1 MEKKQM
7 ERDARLVGRVLS
19 MVATVLEEHPDAC
32 WLVSGVAFD
41 LLRADRDSKAW
52 EDVRRIAEGLDREF
66 EHEREVTEI
75 GQEQHI

>member
-1 MEKKQM
+1 MNQRM

-41 LLRADRDSKAW
+41 LLRADRTSKAW
-52 EDVRRIAEGLDREF
+52 QDVQKIAEGIDREID
-66 EHEREVTEI
+66 HERESTEI
-75 GQEQHI
+75 AQEQRL

>member
-1 MEKKQM
+1 MNPQM

-41 LLRADRDSKAW
+41 LLRADQTSRAW
-52 EDVRRIAEGLDREF
+52 ADVQRIAQGIDREIQR
-66 EHEREVTEI
+66 EREAPELA
-75 GQEQHI
+75 QEQAL